1 VGRAPTAIVVSCLM
15 SCLVTVSPWA
25 TTDARADSGDGA
37 LAGTG
42 VAHRAVRGVDLRQV
56 DVVTVAQ
63 PGRVEHVA
71 WGDLAAPRA
80 PGRYRL
86 RWSVSDAGDAGGASS
101 GGVAA
106 AIEVPVCAGRGAVA
120 LDGAPIAPGGA
131 TGGAGPVIVPLR
143 PAGANGQTVDG
154 TAPRIVTVEATVS
167 PYERRIACGAPARV
181 GSVVLARDG
190 LLELTFASPH
200 AARGG
205 GKAALFIPPGHDA
218 ARPAAVL
225 VGAHPWNGG
234 PWTYAAYA
242 ELIEEAAARDVV
254 LLMPA
259 GLGNSLYTAPAEDE
273 VMRAIDALAVKI
285 AVDPRRTSIWGAS
298 MGGAGATTIGFHRPD
313 RFASVTSLFGDSA
326 YDLTTYVRAILP
338 DDAAAH
344 RVNALDVAENA
355 RHLPVWLIHGEEDR
369 VSPIVQSAQLA
380 QALEAQGFAVRFD
393 RVPHAGHEGPLVA
406 RFARAIVARASEA
419 RAPASPARVTY
430 RSVRTEDTGAYG
442 VRLVRLSRSERGAG
456 GDAWVDIEAREG
468 AIHLRRAGGVHAVVL
483 APGAL
488 GTGSEAPPKVVVEA
502 GARGVL
508 VEWETPAPAAR

>member
-1 VGRAPTAIVVSCLM
+1 M

-25 TTDARADSGDGA
+25 TDARADGGDGGV
-37 LAGTG
+37 AGTG
-42 VAHRAVRGVDLRQV
+42 VEHRAVRGVDLRQV
-56 DVVTVAQ
+56 DVVTVAP
-63 PGRVEHVA
+63 PGRVERVA
-71 WGDLAAPRA
+71 WSDLGAPRA

-86 RWSVSDAGDAGGASS
+86 RWSVGAAGETGGAGD
-101 GGVAA
+101 AA

-120 LDGAPIAPGGA
+120 LDGVPVVAGGA
-131 TGGAGPVIVPLR
+131 AGGAGPVIVPLR
-143 PAGANGQTVDG
+143 PATDG
-154 TAPRIVTVEATVS
+154 PARDGGIAPEIVTVEVTVS
-167 PYERRIACGAPARV
+167 SYERRIACGAPARV
-181 GSVVLARDG
+181 GPVVLARDG
-190 LLELTFASPH
+190 LFELTFASPY

-205 GKAALFIPPGHDA
+205 GKAALFVPPGHDA
-218 ARPAAVL
+218 ARPAALL

-242 ELIEEAAARDVV
+242 ELLEEAAARDVI

-273 VMRAIDALAVKI
+273 VMRAIGVLATKI
-285 AVDPRRTSIWGAS
+285 AIDPRRTSVWGAS

-338 DDAAAH
+338 DDLAAH

-419 RAPASPARVTY
+419 RAPASPTRVTY
-430 RSVRTEDTGAYG
+430 RSVRPEDTGAYG
-442 VRLVRLSRSERGAG
+442 VRLVRLARSERGGG
-456 GDAWVDIEAREG
+456 GDAWVDVEAREG
-468 AIHLRRAGGVHAVVL
+468 VIHLRRAGGVRAVVL

-488 GTGSEAPPKVVVEA
+488 GTRSESPPKVVVEA